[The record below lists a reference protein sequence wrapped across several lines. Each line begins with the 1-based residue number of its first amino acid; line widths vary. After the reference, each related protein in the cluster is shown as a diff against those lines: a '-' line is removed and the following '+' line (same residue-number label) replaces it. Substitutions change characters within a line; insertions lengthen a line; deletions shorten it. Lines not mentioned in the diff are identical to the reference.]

1 MASVW
6 LQRAKVATTKIFKS
20 TSSYFLDLALWGQSI
35 QIHTACPHQSYHVLL
50 DLNADP
56 GEERWLSKLYD
67 VWDCSDCSGLGWNQ
81 SKCVWE
87 SSGWRWGLL
96 NGLLEI
102 GNLVIVWFGT
112 MIESPCWLTA
122 MEIKLL
128 ASAVKNNAPFA
139 TGVPDS
145 RNAQRLLELNWGLHA
160 RYRSTAFQQ
169 HGLGDARTLNKT
181 RFVESAFYWNYL
193 FLWFWVISKSLEG
206 QLAYHHSHC

>member
-35 QIHTACPHQSYHVLL
+35 QIHTPCPHQSYHVLL

-145 RNAQRLLELNWGLHA
+145 RNAQRLLELKLRFA
-160 RYRSTAFQQ
+160 RQISQ
-169 HGLGDARTLNKT
+169 HGVSATLPGWRKDSEQNKVCWVCILLELPIPVVLGH
-181 RFVESAFYWNYL
+181 F
-193 FLWFWVISKSLEG
+193 
-206 QLAYHHSHC
+206 